1 MSAVLSLPVD
11 APDAPA
17 GTLRPGM
24 TVQWKTGRY
33 LVGALQGSTVHLAA
47 MDDGGEDALVV
58 LCVLVSAPDFAVLK
72 ADGMAQEPEAVP
84 DLSVLERL
92 DEEQLKDVRR
102 WEEHVREVLT
112 GRPVGARDGAFTAR
126 RGYDPATTTR
136 TARYALKAAELKAAG
151 LTGSVATVQRK
162 CLAYEAH
169 GLLGLVDKRWLR
181 TSTVHGN
188 VDERVVALIQ
198 QEDKAQRGASAGTFS
213 RLYKRVRAALR
224 RAHPDEYRA
233 LMPARTTFYDLLKRL
248 GISAESLKAAPGRG
262 SDATA
267 LPEPPYHP
275 APVSLLG
282 ERVEI
287 DGTGLDVLALG
298 DDGRP
303 VAVELTYALDVLS
316 RSFIAGM
323 IVPKASGRKKGPGS
337 RRRGGRGTKS
347 LDAALLL
354 GQAMAPLAARPGWS
368 PQALAAN
375 SDLPYAKMLAGDP
388 RMAGA
393 AARPVIRPKTVVVDN
408 AKIFKARHFKDVCS
422 MLGIEVESARER
434 TPTDKAVIE
443 RTNASV
449 KSMFSQFVAGYT
461 GNSLATRGDDVDKE
475 RLWTLNELQDLWHE
489 WVVTEWQRRPH
500 EGLRSPFLPSLVLTP
515 NQMYAAAVAVEGA
528 VPRPVTPDE
537 SRKLLLQAKRTVTR
551 DGIKIGNRT
560 YVSHRIREFKNRHTG
575 IKGQGRRWPVYYNP
589 YEPSRVWLYDH
600 TVEKDPA
607 RSPWVPFDFKCQHLI
622 RDSWTQYL
630 WEKAADLVAG
640 LVGREGS
647 EEEIARAVD
656 DLLARARR
664 GPSPT
669 STSVKPVAAFVPQP
683 LEIAETPANP
693 YAGITRAEPGSVTPA
708 PSLNVDA
715 KDLFPGR
722 RAALPAAVPE
732 PAAPPA
738 SPGQPRPPR
747 RRPAPAGAHS
757 LGGSAGDIF
766 RELAADPSERPAP
779 RPDQDRPPPSQDP
792 QET

>member
-1 MSAVLSLPVD
+1 PSDSHGLCRDLWQPLRLQRHLLH
-11 APDAPA
+11 P
-17 GTLRPGM
+17 LRP
-24 TVQWKTGRY
+24 
-33 LVGALQGSTVHLAA
+33 
-47 MDDGGEDALVV
+47 
-58 LCVLVSAPDFAVLK
+58 
-72 ADGMAQEPEAVP
+72 
-84 DLSVLERL
+84 
-92 DEEQLKDVRR
+92 
-102 WEEHVREVLT
+102 
-112 GRPVGARDGAFTAR
+112 
-126 RGYDPATTTR
+126 TTR
-136 TARYALKAAELKAAG
+136 PGPQKRSCRTRDAHSVELRSRVRYALKAAELRAAG

-181 TSTVHGN
+181 TSTVNGN
-188 VDERVVALIQ
+188 VDERVVALIR

-213 RLYKRVRAALR
+213 RLYKRVRTALR

-248 GISAESLKAAPGRG
+248 GISKASLEAAPGQG
-262 SDATA
+262 SDVTVP
-267 LPEPPYHP
+267 PEPPYHP
-275 APVSLLG
+275 ASVSLLG

-303 VAVELTYALDVLS
+303 VAVELTYAFDVLS

-323 IVPKASGRKKGPGS
+323 IVPKSSGRKKGPGS
-337 RRRGGRGTKS
+337 RRRGGRSTKS
-347 LDAALLL
+347 LDAALLQ

-368 PQALAAN
+368 PQAMAST
-375 SDLPYAKMLAGDP
+375 SDLPYAQMLAGDP

-408 AKIFKARHFKDVCS
+408 AKIFKARHFRDVCS

-461 GNSLATRGDDVDKE
+461 GNKLATRGKDVEKE
-475 RLWTLNELQDLWHE
+475 RLWPLNKLQDMWHE
-489 WVVTEWQRRPH
+489 WVVTEWQRRQH

-515 NQMYAAAVAVEGA
+515 NQMYAAAVAMEGA
-528 VPRPVTPDE
+528 VPRPVTLDE
-537 SRKLLLQAKRTVTR
+537 SRKLLLPAKRIVTR
-551 DGIKIGNRT
+551 DGIRIGNRT
-560 YVSHRIREFKNRHTG
+560 YVSHRIREYKNRHTG
-575 IKGQGRRWPVYYNP
+575 IKGQGRRWLVYYNP

-607 RSPWVPFDFKCQHLI
+607 RSPWVPFDFKYQHLI
-622 RDSWTQYL
+622 GDAWTQYL
-630 WEKAADLVAG
+630 WEKAADLLAG
-640 LVGREGS
+640 LVGQEGS

-656 DLLARARR
+656 DLLTRARR
-664 GPSPT
+664 GPSPA
-669 STSVKPVAAFVPQP
+669 SAKPVTAFVPQP
-683 LEIAETPANP
+683 LEIAETPVNP

-722 RAALPAAVPE
+722 RAALAPTAPERAAS
-732 PAAPPA
+732 PA
-738 SPGQPRPPR
+738 SPVQVRLQR
-747 RRPAPAGAHS
+747 RRPASAGGQS

-766 RELAADPSERPAP
+766 RELAPDPSEKPP
-779 RPDQDRPPPSQDP
+779 CLDQDSPPPSQDP
-792 QET
+792 QEM

>member
-11 APDAPA
+11 APDEPA
-17 GTLRPGM
+17 GMLRPGM
-24 TVQWKTGRY
+24 TVRWKGGRY
-33 LVGALQGSTVHLAA
+33 LVGALQGANVHLAA
-47 MDDGGEDALVV
+47 MDDGGQDALVLV
-58 LCVLVSAPDFAVLK
+58 RILVSAPDFAVLK
-72 ADGMAQEPEAVP
+72 ADGMPQEPEAVP
-84 DLSVLERL
+84 DLSVLDRL
-92 DEEQLKDVRR
+92 DKEQLEHVRC
-102 WEEHVREVLT
+102 WEKHVREVLT
-112 GRPVGARDGAFTAR
+112 GRPVGARNSAFTPR
-126 RGYDPATTTR
+126 HGYDPATTTR
-136 TARYALKAAELKAAG
+136 TARYALKAAELAAAG

-181 TSTVHGN
+181 TSTVNGN
-188 VDERVVALIQ
+188 VDERVVALIR

-213 RLYKRVRAALR
+213 RLYKRVRTALR

-248 GISAESLKAAPGRG
+248 GISKESLEAAPGQG

-267 LPEPPYHP
+267 PPEPPYHP

-287 DGTGLDVLALG
+287 DGTGLDVLARG

-303 VAVELTYALDVLS
+303 VAVELTYALDILS

-323 IVPKASGRKKGPGS
+323 IVPKSSGRKKGPGS
-337 RRRGGRGTKS
+337 RRRGGRSTRS

-368 PQALAAN
+368 PQAMAAN
-375 SDLPYAKMLAGDP
+375 SELPYAQMLARDP

-408 AKIFKARHFKDVCS
+408 AKIFKARHFRDVCS

-461 GNSLATRGDDVDKE
+461 GNKLATRGTDVEKE

-515 NQMYAAAVAVEGA
+515 NQMYATAVAVEGT

-600 TVEKDPA
+600 TVDNDPA
-607 RSPWVPFDFKCQHLI
+607 RSPWVPFDFKYQHLI

-647 EEEIARAVD
+647 EEEVARAVD

-664 GPSPT
+664 GPSPA
-669 STSVKPVAAFVPQP
+669 STSAKPVASFVPQP
-683 LEIAETPANP
+683 LEITETPVNP

-708 PSLNVDA
+708 PSLNIDA
-715 KDLFPGR
+715 KDLFPGS
-722 RAALPAAVPE
+722 RAALP
-732 PAAPPA
+732 PAAPDRTAPPA
-738 SPGQPRPPR
+738 PPVQARPPR
-747 RRPAPAGAHS
+747 RRPASAGGQS

-766 RELAADPSERPAP
+766 RELTPDPPEKPP
-779 RPDQDRPPPSQDP
+779 WPHQDSPPPGQDP

>member
-1 MSAVLSLPVD
+1 MSAVLSQPVD

-17 GTLRPGM
+17 WTLRPGM

-47 MDDGGEDALVV
+47 MDDGGQDALVLV
-58 LCVLVSAPDFAVLK
+58 CVLVSAPDFAVLK

-126 RGYDPATTTR
+126 HGYDLATTTR

-298 DDGRP
+298 DEG
-303 VAVELTYALDVLS
+303 
-316 RSFIAGM
+316 
-323 IVPKASGRKKGPGS
+323 VPW
-337 RRRGGRGTKS
+337 
-347 LDAALLL
+347 
-354 GQAMAPLAARPGWS
+354 QWS
-368 PQALAAN
+368 
-375 SDLPYAKMLAGDP
+375 
-388 RMAGA
+388 
-393 AARPVIRPKTVVVDN
+393 
-408 AKIFKARHFKDVCS
+408 
-422 MLGIEVESARER
+422 
-434 TPTDKAVIE
+434 
-443 RTNASV
+443 
-449 KSMFSQFVAGYT
+449 
-461 GNSLATRGDDVDKE
+461 
-475 RLWTLNELQDLWHE
+475 
-489 WVVTEWQRRPH
+489 
-500 EGLRSPFLPSLVLTP
+500 
-515 NQMYAAAVAVEGA
+515 
-528 VPRPVTPDE
+528 
-537 SRKLLLQAKRTVTR
+537 
-551 DGIKIGNRT
+551 
-560 YVSHRIREFKNRHTG
+560 
-575 IKGQGRRWPVYYNP
+575 
-589 YEPSRVWLYDH
+589 
-600 TVEKDPA
+600 
-607 RSPWVPFDFKCQHLI
+607 
-622 RDSWTQYL
+622 
-630 WEKAADLVAG
+630 
-640 LVGREGS
+640 
-647 EEEIARAVD
+647 
-656 DLLARARR
+656 
-664 GPSPT
+664 
-669 STSVKPVAAFVPQP
+669 
-683 LEIAETPANP
+683 
-693 YAGITRAEPGSVTPA
+693 
-708 PSLNVDA
+708 
-715 KDLFPGR
+715 
-722 RAALPAAVPE
+722 
-732 PAAPPA
+732 
-738 SPGQPRPPR
+738 
-747 RRPAPAGAHS
+747 
-757 LGGSAGDIF
+757 
-766 RELAADPSERPAP
+766 
-779 RPDQDRPPPSQDP
+779 
-792 QET
+792 

>member
-1 MSAVLSLPVD
+1 MSAVLSQPVD
-11 APDAPA
+11 APGEPA

-24 TVQWKTGRY
+24 TVRWKAGRY
-33 LVGALQGSTVHLAA
+33 LVGALQGATVHLAA
-47 MDDGGEDALVV
+47 MDDDCQDALVLV
-58 LCVLVSAPDFAVLK
+58 CILVSAPDFAVLK
-72 ADGMAQEPEAVP
+72 TDGTPQEPEAVP
-84 DLSVLERL
+84 DLSVLDRL
-92 DEEQLKDVRR
+92 DKEQLEHVRC
-102 WEEHVREVLT
+102 WEKHVREVLT
-112 GRPVGARDGAFTAR
+112 GRPAGARSGALTPR
-126 RGYDPATTTR
+126 HGYDPATTTR
-136 TARYALKAAELKAAG
+136 TARYALKAAELRAAG

-181 TSTVHGN
+181 TSTVNGN
-188 VDERVVALIQ
+188 VDERVVALIR

-213 RLYKRVRAALR
+213 RLYKRVRTALR
-224 RAHPDEYRA
+224 RAHPDDYHA

-248 GISAESLKAAPGRG
+248 GISKASLEAAPGQG

-267 LPEPPYHP
+267 SPEPPYHRV
-275 APVSLLG
+275 PVSLLG

-303 VAVELTYALDVLS
+303 VAVELTYAFDVLS

-323 IVPKASGRKKGPGS
+323 IVPKSSGRKKGPGS
-337 RRRGGRGTKS
+337 RRRGGRSTKS

-368 PQALAAN
+368 PQAMAAN
-375 SDLPYAKMLAGDP
+375 SDLPYAQMLAGDP

-422 MLGIEVESARER
+422 TLGIEVESARER

-461 GNSLATRGDDVDKE
+461 RNRLATRGKDVEKE
-475 RLWTLNELQDLWHE
+475 RLWPLNKLQDMWHE
-489 WVVTEWQRRPH
+489 WVVTEWQRRQH
-500 EGLRSPFLPSLVLTP
+500 EGLRSPFLPSLMLTP

-528 VPRPVTPDE
+528 VPRPVTLDE
-537 SRKLLLQAKRTVTR
+537 SRKLLLPAKRIVTR
-551 DGIKIGNRT
+551 DGIRIGNRT
-560 YVSHRIREFKNRHTG
+560 YVSHRIREYKNRHTG
-575 IKGQGRRWPVYYNP
+575 IKGQRWLVYYNP

-607 RSPWVPFDFKCQHLI
+607 RSPWVPFDFKYQHLI
-622 RDSWTQYL
+622 RDAWTQYL
-630 WEKAADLVAG
+630 WEKAADLVAD
-640 LVGREGS
+640 LVGREGR
-647 EEEIARAVD
+647 EEETARAVD

-664 GPSPT
+664 GPA
-669 STSVKPVAAFVPQP
+669 STHAKPVAAFVPQP
-683 LEIAETPANP
+683 LDIVETPVNP

-708 PSLNVDA
+708 PSLSVDA

-722 RAALPAAVPE
+722 RAALA
-732 PAAPPA
+732 PAAPERAAPSA
-738 SPGQPRPPR
+738 SPLQARPPR
-747 RRPAPAGAHS
+747 HRPASAGGQS

-766 RELAADPSERPAP
+766 RELAPDPSAEPAL
-779 RPDQDRPPPSQDP
+779 RADQDSPPPSQDP